1 MVYSSVVQA
10 WVVVVTVGVGL
21 GQLGLVLGKQRPG
34 LAGVLLSLV
43 LTFTAMLCLCCGVF
57 EMVGHI
63 PGSVDDLL
71 ATVLL
76 MALTGRKRFR
86 LAVGMICWVI
96 V

>member
-1 MVYSSVVQA
+1 MVYLLVVQA

-21 GQLGLVLGKQRPG
+21 RQLGLVLGKQRPG
-34 LAGVLLSLV
+34 HVGVSLWLV
-43 LTFTAMLCLCCGVF
+43 LTFTVMLCLCCGVF
-57 EMVGHI
+57 KMVGHI

-76 MALTGRKRFR
+76 MAFADRKRFR
-86 LAVGMICWVI
+86 LAVGMVCLVI